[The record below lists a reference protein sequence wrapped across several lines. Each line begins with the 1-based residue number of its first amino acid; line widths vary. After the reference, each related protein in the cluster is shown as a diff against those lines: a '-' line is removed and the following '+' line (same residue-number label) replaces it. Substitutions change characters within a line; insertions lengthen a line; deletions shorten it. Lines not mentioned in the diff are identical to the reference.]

1 MLTLGVATDGIY
13 RAIRLPAKR
22 RKFPKDS
29 FPNYVYALV
38 TLSYSEKDYQLQ
50 PANNFHVKTNTSI

>member
-1 MLTLGVATDGIY
+1 MEYTEQSGY
-13 RAIRLPAKR
+13 RQKR